1 MLEAVIADLI
11 SIPNYNI
18 ITCIQE
24 DLTTAIPNFSQ
35 WEQDGRLQVHRVG
48 DPREEQACFEQACR
62 QSDIVWII
70 APEFD
75 EILSSRTERAIQLG
89 AYVVGSDLKSINLS
103 ADKWRL
109 YEFLHDRSIPTI
121 STLLLESQQLTFPCT
136 FPCVI
141 KHRFGAGGLGLH
153 YFTQLDDWQEQFSHR
168 QVNHSEYI
176 VQPFVSGKMLSAVVL
191 VNSHCREFFPI
202 GEQRICWESGFQ
214 YQGGAIPSELAIDVT
229 QSVQNLLQRLCNELP
244 GLAGYVGFDLLLPDE
259 NPTDPLVVEIN
270 PRLTTSYTGYRQLT
284 QENLAQRIVDS
295 ETAFPLLKW
304 DETRGVQ
311 FRPDGTVLINQM
323 QS

>member
-11 SIPNYNI
+11 SIPNYNV
-18 ITCIQE
+18 ITCMQE
-24 DLTTAIPNFSQ
+24 DLITTSPTFSH
-35 WEQDGRLQVHRVG
+35 WEQNGRLQVYQVG

-75 EILSSRTERAIQLG
+75 EILSSRTERAIQSG
-89 AYVVGSDLKSINLS
+89 AEVVGSDLKSINLT
-103 ADKWRL
+103 ADKWRF

-121 STLLLESQQLTFPCT
+121 STLLLESQHLAAPCN

-153 YFTQLDDWQEQFSHR
+153 YFSQLEDWQEQFSQIREKHTD
-168 QVNHSEYI
+168 YI
-176 VQPFVSGKMLSAVVL
+176 VQPFVSGKMLSSVVL
-191 VNSHCREFFPI
+191 VNSHFREIFPI

-214 YQGGAIPSELAIDVT
+214 YQGGAIPSEFNIDVT
-229 QSVQNLLQRLCNELP
+229 QSVQSLLQRVCNELP
-244 GLAGYVGFDLLLPDE
+244 GLAGYMGFDLLLPDE
-259 NPTDPLVVEIN
+259 NPMQPLIVEIN
-270 PRLTTSYTGYRQLT
+270 PRLTTSYTGYRRLT
-284 QENLAQRIVDS
+284 QDNLAQRIVES
-295 ETAFPLLKW
+295 ETVFPLLKW
-304 DETRGVQ
+304 DETRRVQ
-311 FRPDGTVLINQM
+311 FRPDGTVLLNQM